1 MLFASS
7 PSSQFWRVCNFGSNH
22 LPVPSELT
30 NEWKMGQ
37 SCMLLLAG
45 GIDKA
50 LLGNHLTKIRAF
62 EMCVNRWNCQFVCKD
77 RGAQTTRATC
87 RTNFTLSNMFFL
99 TTFLSISFFRETE
112 STHIHNCKL
121 FPHNTTSNFS
131 T

>member
-1 MLFASS
+1 MLFASYPS
-7 PSSQFWRVCNFGSNH
+7 SSQFWRVCNFGSNH

-62 EMCVNRWNCQFVCKD
+62 EMCVNR
-77 RGAQTTRATC
+77 
-87 RTNFTLSNMFFL
+87 
-99 TTFLSISFFRETE
+99 
-112 STHIHNCKL
+112 
-121 FPHNTTSNFS
+121 
-131 T
+131 